1 MNQTAHLGE
10 ILPCCDPIIRGS
22 AYCWYVTVKPVESPN
37 QISGRIDVPINDNG
51 REQSHKAAELLRTC
65 RLICR

>member
-22 AYCWYVTVKPVESPN
+22 AYCWYVTVKP
-37 QISGRIDVPINDNG
+37 SGIAKPDFKG
-51 REQSHKAAELLRTC
+51 ELMFHQRQWQGTVAQGS
-65 RLICR
+65 